1 MSTFQF
7 KNSVERRQGEAR
19 LYIFLHCNGYILQ
32 LTYLDMLF
40 LCSKYKLVKSYIRF
54 YAIIMFPLFIVFC
67 INYNEVTSFDMDLKV
82 QALGLEYSN
91 CIYIDGLC
99 DVLLIPSNA
108 FFHESTQS
116 RQRGTKWFCYTTVNT
131 LAR

>member
-19 LYIFLHCNGYILQ
+19 LYIFLHCSVHILQ

-40 LCSKYKLVKSYIRF
+40 SCSNYKLVKSYIRF

-67 INYNEVTSFDMDLKV
+67 INYNEV
-82 QALGLEYSN
+82 
-91 CIYIDGLC
+91 
-99 DVLLIPSNA
+99 
-108 FFHESTQS
+108 
-116 RQRGTKWFCYTTVNT
+116 
-131 LAR
+131 